1 MQHCGA
7 ARACCPV
14 TRQTGSPRTTTQ
26 ATKCPSGCGFRRFR
40 HRCAASLRWSAGCA
54 LATLRDAAVP
64 SFPQNP
70 QNKFCG
76 FVRFP
81 LPVCPPFGRIPSFPP
96 SPGRMMAQCAA
107 PSFMAQLRPGLFY
120 FVCLLSLCVPSWAVF
135 RRWLLPSSFPVS
147 FSPLGRRK
155 ARSWFAGF
163 PLWNHPGKTYSFLA
177 AVPSFP
183 APSHCTGQSRPSP
196 KGVLRSLDMPGKIF

>member
-1 MQHCGA
+1 MQHAPVAPSLGKQVAPAQRLKPPSALRVVAFVVFVIVVLHPCGGL
-7 ARACCPV
+7 RAD
-14 TRQTGSPRTTTQ
+14 
-26 ATKCPSGCGFRRFR
+26 
-40 HRCAASLRWSAGCA
+40 A

-64 SFPQNP
+64 SLPQNP

-96 SPGRMMAQCAA
+96 SPGRM
-107 PSFMAQLRPGLFY
+107 MAQLRPGLFY

-163 PLWNHPGKTYSFLA
+163 PP
-177 AVPSFP
+177 
-183 APSHCTGQSRPSP
+183 
-196 KGVLRSLDMPGKIF
+196 